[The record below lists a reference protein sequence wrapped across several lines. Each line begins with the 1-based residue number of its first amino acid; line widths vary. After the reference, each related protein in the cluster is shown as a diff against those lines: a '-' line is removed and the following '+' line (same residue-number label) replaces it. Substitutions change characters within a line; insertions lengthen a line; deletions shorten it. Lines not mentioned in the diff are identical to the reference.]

1 MHVPTKILS
10 DCKFVHFLYFSKF
23 LYTVN
28 FFPTVLDH
36 LPSLWLKLTRVEFAN
51 LIMEG

>member
-10 DCKFVHFLYFSKF
+10 DYKFVHYLYFSKF

-28 FFPTVLDH
+28 FFLTVWDY
-36 LPSLWLKLTRVEFAN
+36 LPSLWLKLTREEFAN
-51 LIMEG
+51 LIMER